1 MKETPSSSAELSE
14 QDASVVRE
22 ILFGNDRAFDQ
33 LVIRYHRRLFHVAFG
48 ILGNSEDSE
57 EVVQDAFV
65 KAFRNLKS
73 FRADS
78 SFYTWIQRI
87 VVNTARDKFQWLRR
101 RGGLETY
108 SLSGI
113 GSEDSSVQN
122 EEDFQIPSEAYAPD
136 RLLVS
141 QESMARV
148 EEAFRQLPDSMRE
161 TMTLRHIDNLSYEE
175 IASILECN
183 VGTVKSRLARG
194 REILFKQF
202 SGDLS

>member
-1 MKETPSSSAELSE
+1 MKETPLSSAELSE

-22 ILFGNDRAFDQ
+22 ILSGNDRAFDQ

-113 GSEDSSVQN
+113 GSEECSVQN